1 MMENVAIN
9 PKDKATRS
17 AKLTSI
23 TIKNHHNEN
32 FHITIYIKVCKKM
45 NKIKLLKDIE

>member
-9 PKDKATRS
+9 PKDISATRI

-32 FHITIYIKVCKKM
+32 FQTTIYQSF
-45 NKIKLLKDIE
+45 